1 MDAPVVSV
9 VLAYYNP
16 GVHLRAAVESVL
28 AQTFGDFEFI
38 LIDDGSTDG
47 SRGTL
52 DDIDDKRIR
61 HVDNGGNLGL
71 IASLNR
77 GLSLARGRYTA
88 RMDGDDLCLP
98 ERFRRQVDYLEAH
111 PEVDMVAT
119 RVELIDERDHSLGT
133 WDEDARH
140 VSPEAIRR
148 FLPRNNSIAHPTIM
162 ARTEV
167 IRSFGYRREQKGTE
181 DYDLWLRWA
190 AAGRRIHKLDEAL
203 LRHRI
208 VSSGVTRNRQRN
220 VFRFLALA
228 KWRFLAYRVRTAA
241 PGGFELRTFL
251 WMVSDVAMAVAK
263 ECKRMIGRA

>member
-16 GVHLRAAVESVL
+16 GVHLRAAVDSVL
-28 AQTFGDFEFI
+28 EQTFDDFELI

-47 SRGTL
+47 SRTRL
-52 DDIDDKRIR
+52 DDISDKRIR

-71 IASLNR
+71 IASLNL
-77 GLSLARGRYTA
+77 GLALARGRYVA
-88 RMDGDDLCLP
+88 RMDGDDLCQP
-98 ERFRRQVDYLEAH
+98 QRFRRQVDYLEAH
-111 PEVDMVAT
+111 PEADMVAT
-119 RVELIDERDHSLGT
+119 RVELIDEQDHSLGD
-133 WDEDARH
+133 WSDDARH

-148 FLPRNNSIAHPTIM
+148 FLPRNNCIAHPTVM
-162 ARTEV
+162 ARTDV
-167 IRSFGYRREQKGTE
+167 LRIFGYRREQKGTE

-190 AAGRRIHKLDEAL
+190 AAGRTIHKLDEPL

-228 KWRFLAYRVRTAA
+228 KWRFLAYRLRNGA
-241 PGGFELRTFL
+241 PGVFEFRTFL
-251 WMVSDVAMAVAK
+251 WMAADAAMGLAK
-263 ECKRMIGRA
+263 ECKRMIEGA